1 MSTTETL
8 ERPEAEATAPRV
20 YGAVVSGAL
29 IFLVGAL
36 LLLDALD
43 LIELRASMILPS
55 VLTLIGLAL
64 VVGSFNGPHPGM
76 ITAGVFVT
84 LGVLAIAATPPEAF
98 SGGVGGQEVRVT
110 DEADLD
116 ASYEVGVGELTLDL
130 SDLVLTDSKV
140 VDVNVGA
147 GDLTI
152 TLPPDLAVDIT
163 ALASAG
169 RVDLLG
175 DEGNGVSVTRSFV
188 SEGFE
193 SADVTL
199 TLDLE
204 VAAGNIEVN
213 R

>member
-1 MSTTETL
+1 MSTTDTL
-8 ERPEAEATAPRV
+8 ERHEAEATTPRV

-29 IFLVGAL
+29 IALVGAL

-43 LIELRASMILPS
+43 LIDLRASMILPA

-64 VVGSFNGPHPGM
+64 IVGSFNGPHPGM

-84 LGVLAIAATPPEAF
+84 LGVLAMAATPPEAF

-110 DEADLD
+110 DEAALET
-116 ASYEVGVGELTLDL
+116 SYEVGVGELTLDL
-130 SDLVLTDSKV
+130 SDLLLATSKTV
-140 VDVNVGA
+140 EVNVGM
-147 GDLTI
+147 GNLTI

-169 RVDLLG
+169 RVELLG
-175 DEGNGVSVTRSFV
+175 ENGNGVSVTRTYV

-204 VAAGNIEVN
+204 VAAGNIEVD

>member
-8 ERPEAEATAPRV
+8 ERTEAEATTPRV

-29 IFLVGAL
+29 IALLGAL

-55 VLTLIGLAL
+55 VLTLLGVAL
-64 VVGSFNGPHPGM
+64 IVGSFNGPHPGM

-110 DEADLD
+110 DGAALED
-116 ASYEVGVGELTLDL
+116 SYEVGVGELTLDL

-140 VDVNVGA
+140 VEVNVGA

-152 TLPPDLAVDIT
+152 TLPPDLAVDVT

-169 RVDLLG
+169 GVDLFG
-175 DEGNGVSVTRSFV
+175 DEGDGVSVTRTYV

-204 VAAGNIEVN
+204 VAAGNIEVGQ
-213 R
+213 

>member
-1 MSTTETL
+1 MSTTDTL

-29 IFLVGAL
+29 IALLGAL
-36 LLLDALD
+36 LLVDALD

-55 VLTLIGLAL
+55 VLTLLGLAL
-64 VVGSFNGPHPGM
+64 IVGSFNGPHPGM

-84 LGVLAIAATPPEAF
+84 LGAFAVAATPPEAF

-110 DEADLD
+110 EGADLE
-116 ASYEVGVGELTLDL
+116 ASYEVGIGELSLDL

-140 VDVNVGA
+140 VEVNVGA

-152 TLPPDLAVDIT
+152 TLPPDLAVNVT

-169 RVDLLG
+169 GVDLFG
-175 DEGNGVSVTRSFV
+175 DEGDGVSVTRTYV

-199 TLDLE
+199 DLE
-204 VAAGNIEVN
+204 VAAGKIEVGQ
-213 R
+213 

>member
-8 ERPEAEATAPRV
+8 ERAESETAAPRV

-29 IFLVGAL
+29 IALLGAL

-64 VVGSFNGPHPGM
+64 IIGAFNGPHPGM

-84 LGVLAIAATPPEAF
+84 IGVLAVAATPPEAF
-98 SGGVGGQEVRVT
+98 SGGVGGQEVRVA

-116 ASYEVGVGELTLDL
+116 ASYQVGVGELTIDL

-140 VDVNVGA
+140 VQVNVGA
-147 GDLTI
+147 GNLTI
-152 TLPPDLAVDIT
+152 TLPPDMAVDIT

-175 DEGNGVSVTRSFV
+175 ENGNGVSVTRTYT

-204 VAAGNIEVN
+204 VAAGNIEV
-213 R
+213 RQ

>member
-1 MSTTETL
+1 
-8 ERPEAEATAPRV
+8 
-20 YGAVVSGAL
+20 
-29 IFLVGAL
+29 
-36 LLLDALD
+36 
-43 LIELRASMILPS
+43 
-55 VLTLIGLAL
+55 
-64 VVGSFNGPHPGM
+64 M

-110 DEADLD
+110 DEADLE